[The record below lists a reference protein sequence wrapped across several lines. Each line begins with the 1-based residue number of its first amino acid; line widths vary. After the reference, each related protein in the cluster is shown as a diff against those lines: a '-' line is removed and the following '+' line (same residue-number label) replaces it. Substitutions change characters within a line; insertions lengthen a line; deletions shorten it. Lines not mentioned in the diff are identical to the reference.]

1 MTELS
6 MAIELPKST
15 EFNKKIKIPKQKFY
29 ENLEISPALKKIFIE
44 QVDKILWSYKIASST
59 ANLADGNLVKE
70 IEVFEVSLKSPSLD
84 GELLRH
90 IDRLVP
96 YHIVFILEYQGR
108 YKACISYKEATI
120 SGNMAFKVNSYY
132 YTDWLDKQNLHLK
145 LEGLNLDAA
154 YENFVRQIAGET
166 LQKVA
171 SDESLKDSI
180 ARSEQKELLQKQI
193 LALESKIRKEKQLNK
208 QIQINNEL
216 KKLKRDLEEL

>member
-1 MTELS
+1 

-15 EFNKKIKIPKQKFY
+15 EFNKKIKVPKQKFY

-59 ANLADGNLVKE
+59 TNLADGSLVKE
-70 IEVFEVSLKSPSLD
+70 IEVFEVFLKSPNLD
-84 GELLRH
+84 DELLCH
-90 IDRLVP
+90 IDRAVP
-96 YHIVFILEYQGR
+96 YHIVFILEYNGR
-108 YKACISYKEATI
+108 YKACISYKEAAT
-120 SGNMAFKVNSYY
+120 SGNRAFKVNSYY
-132 YTDWLDKQNLHLK
+132 YTDWLDKQDLPLK

-171 SDESLKDSI
+171 SDESLKDSV

-193 LALESKIRKEKQLNK
+193 LVLESKIRKEKQLNK
-208 QIQINNEL
+208 QMQINNEL
-216 KKLKRDLEEL
+216 KKLKRNLEEL

>member
-15 EFNKKIKIPKQKFY
+15 EFNKKIPKQKFY

-44 QVDKILWSYKIASST
+44 QVDKIIWSNKIASST
-59 ANLADGNLVKE
+59 TNLAGGDLVKE
-70 IEVFEVSLKSPSLD
+70 IEVFEVSLKNPSLD

-90 IDRLVP
+90 IDRAVP

-108 YKACISYKEATI
+108 YKACISYKEITL

-132 YTDWLDKQNLHLK
+132 YTDWLDRQNLHLK
-145 LEGLNLDAA
+145 LEGLNLDIA

-166 LQKVA
+166 LQKIA
-171 SDESLKDSI
+171 SDESLKDSV
-180 ARSEQKELLQKQI
+180 ARSEQKELLQRQI
-193 LALESKIRKEKQLNK
+193 LALESKIRKEKQLNR
-208 QIQINNEL
+208 QIEINLEL
-216 KKLKRDLEEL
+216 KKLRKEFKNIS

>member
-1 MTELS
+1 

-15 EFNKKIKIPKQKFY
+15 EFNKKIPKQKFY

-44 QVDKILWSYKIASST
+44 QVDKIIWSNKIASST
-59 ANLADGNLVKE
+59 TNLAGGDLVKE
-70 IEVFEVSLKSPSLD
+70 IEVFEVFLKSPNLD
-84 GELLRH
+84 DEILRH
-90 IDRLVP
+90 IDRAVP

-108 YKACISYKEATI
+108 YKACISYKEAAM
-120 SGNMAFKVNSYY
+120 SGNRAFKVNSYY
-132 YTDWLDKQNLHLK
+132 YTDWLDKQNLPLK

-166 LQKVA
+166 LQKMV
-171 SDESLKDSI
+171 SDENLKDSV
-180 ARSEQKELLQKQI
+180 ARSEQKELLQRQI

-216 KKLKRDLEEL
+216 KKLKRNLEEL

>member
-1 MTELS
+1 

-15 EFNKKIKIPKQKFY
+15 EINKKIPKQKFY

-70 IEVFEVSLKSPSLD
+70 IEVLEVFLKSPNLD
-84 GELLRH
+84 DELLRH
-90 IDRLVP
+90 IDRAVP

-108 YKACISYKEATI
+108 YKACISYKEAAT
-120 SGNMAFKVNSYY
+120 SGNRAFKVNSYY
-132 YTDWLDKQNLHLK
+132 YTDWLDKQDLPLK
-145 LEGLNLDAA
+145 LEGLTLDAA

-166 LQKVA
+166 LQKMV
-171 SDESLKDSI
+171 SDESLKDSV
-180 ARSEQKELLQKQI
+180 ARSEQKELLQRQI

-208 QIQINNEL
+208 QMQINSEL
-216 KKLKRDLEEL
+216 KKLKRNLEEL

>member
-1 MTELS
+1 

-15 EFNKKIKIPKQKFY
+15 EFNKKIPKQKFY

-70 IEVFEVSLKSPSLD
+70 IEVLEVFLKSPNLD
-84 GELLRH
+84 DELLRH
-90 IDRLVP
+90 IDRAVP

-108 YKACISYKEATI
+108 YKACISYKEAAM
-120 SGNMAFKVNSYY
+120 SGNRAFKVNSYY
-132 YTDWLDKQNLHLK
+132 YTDWLDKQNLPLK

-166 LQKVA
+166 LQKMV
-171 SDESLKDSI
+171 SDENLKDSV
-180 ARSEQKELLQKQI
+180 ARSEQKELLQRQI

-208 QIQINNEL
+208 QMQINNEL
-216 KKLKRDLEEL
+216 KKLKRNLEEL

>member
-1 MTELS
+1 

-15 EFNKKIKIPKQKFY
+15 EFNKKIPKQKFY

-44 QVDKILWSYKIASST
+44 QVDKILWSNKIASST
-59 ANLADGNLVKE
+59 TNLADGNLVKE
-70 IEVFEVSLKSPSLD
+70 IEVLEVFLKSPNLD
-84 GELLRH
+84 DELLRH
-90 IDRLVP
+90 IDRAVP

-108 YKACISYKEATI
+108 YKACISYKEAAI
-120 SGNMAFKVNSYY
+120 SGNRAFKVNSYY
-132 YTDWLDKQNLHLK
+132 YTDWLDKQNLPLN
-145 LEGLNLDAA
+145 LEGLNIDAV

-166 LQKVA
+166 LQKMA
-171 SDESLKDSI
+171 SDESLKDSV

>member
-1 MTELS
+1 

-15 EFNKKIKIPKQKFY
+15 EFNKKIPKQKFY
-29 ENLEISPALKKIFIE
+29 ENLEISPALKKIFTE
-44 QVDKILWSYKIASST
+44 RVDKILWSYKIASST
-59 ANLADGNLVKE
+59 TNLAGGDLVKE

-90 IDRLVP
+90 IDRALP

-166 LQKVA
+166 LQKMV
-171 SDESLKDSI
+171 SDESLKDSV

>member
-1 MTELS
+1 

-15 EFNKKIKIPKQKFY
+15 EFNKKIPKQKFY
-29 ENLEISPALKKIFIE
+29 ENLEISPSLKKIFIE
-44 QVDKILWSYKIASST
+44 QIDKIIWSNKIASST
-59 ANLADGNLVKE
+59 TNLAGGDLVKE
-70 IEVFEVSLKSPSLD
+70 IEVFEVFLKSPNLD
-84 GELLRH
+84 DELLRH
-90 IDRLVP
+90 IDRAVP

-108 YKACISYKEATI
+108 YKACISYKETTL

-132 YTDWLDKQNLHLK
+132 YTDWLNKQNLPLK
-145 LEGLNLDAA
+145 LEGLSLDAA

-166 LQKVA
+166 LQKMV
-171 SDESLKDSI
+171 SDESLKDSV

>member
-1 MTELS
+1 

-15 EFNKKIKIPKQKFY
+15 EFNKKIPKQKFY
-29 ENLEISPALKKIFIE
+29 ENLEISPSLKKIFIE
-44 QVDKILWSYKIASST
+44 QIDKIIWNNKIASST
-59 ANLADGNLVKE
+59 TNLADGNLVKE
-70 IEVFEVSLKSPSLD
+70 IEVFEVFLKSPNLD
-84 GELLRH
+84 DELLRH
-90 IDRLVP
+90 IDRAVP
-96 YHIVFILEYQGR
+96 YHLVFILEYQGR
-108 YKACISYKEATI
+108 YKACISYKEAAI
-120 SGNMAFKVNSYY
+120 SGNKAFKVNSYY
-132 YTDWLDKQNLHLK
+132 YTDWLDKQNLPFK

>member
-1 MTELS
+1 

-15 EFNKKIKIPKQKFY
+15 EFNKKIPKQKFY

-44 QVDKILWSYKIASST
+44 QVDKILWSYKIASSST
-59 ANLADGNLVKE
+59 NLADSNLVKE
-70 IEVFEVSLKSPSLD
+70 IEVFEVFLKSPNLD
-84 GELLRH
+84 DELLRH
-90 IDRLVP
+90 IDRAVP
-96 YHIVFILEYQGR
+96 YHLVFILEYQGR
-108 YKACISYKEATI
+108 CKACISYKEAAT
-120 SGNMAFKVNSYY
+120 SGNRAFKVNSYY
-132 YTDWLDKQNLHLK
+132 YTDWLDKQDLPLK

-171 SDESLKDSI
+171 SDESLKDSV

-208 QIQINNEL
+208 QIQISNEL

>member
-1 MTELS
+1 

-15 EFNKKIKIPKQKFY
+15 EFSKKIKVPKQKFY
-29 ENLEISPALKKIFIE
+29 ENLEISPASKKIFID
-44 QVDKILWSYKIASST
+44 QIDKIIWSNKIASST
-59 ANLADGNLVKE
+59 TNLAGGDLVKE
-70 IEVFEVSLKSPSLD
+70 IEVVEVFLKSPNLD
-84 GELLRH
+84 DELLRH
-90 IDRLVP
+90 IDRAVP

-108 YKACISYKEATI
+108 YKACISYKESTL

-166 LQKVA
+166 LQKMV
-171 SDESLKDSI
+171 SDESLKDSV

-208 QIQINNEL
+208 QMQINNEL
-216 KKLKRDLEEL
+216 KKLKRNLEEL

>member
-1 MTELS
+1 

-15 EFNKKIKIPKQKFY
+15 EFNKKIPKQKFY

-44 QVDKILWSYKIASST
+44 QVDKILWSYKIASSST
-59 ANLADGNLVKE
+59 NLADGNLVKE
-70 IEVFEVSLKSPSLD
+70 IEVFEVSLKSPNLD
-84 GELLRH
+84 DELLRH
-90 IDRLVP
+90 IDRAVP

-108 YKACISYKEATI
+108 YKACISYKEAAT
-120 SGNMAFKVNSYY
+120 SGNRAFKVNSYY
-132 YTDWLDKQNLHLK
+132 YTDWLDKQDLPLK

-166 LQKVA
+166 LQKMV
-171 SDESLKDSI
+171 SDESLKDSV
-180 ARSEQKELLQKQI
+180 ARSEQKGLLQKQI

>member
-1 MTELS
+1 

-15 EFNKKIKIPKQKFY
+15 EFNKKIPKQKFY

-44 QVDKILWSYKIASST
+44 QVDKILWSYKIASSST
-59 ANLADGNLVKE
+59 NLADGSLVKE
-70 IEVFEVSLKSPSLD
+70 IEVFEVFLKSPNLD
-84 GELLRH
+84 DELLHH
-90 IDRLVP
+90 IDRAVP

-108 YKACISYKEATI
+108 YKACISYKEAAT
-120 SGNMAFKVNSYY
+120 SGNRAFKVNSYY
-132 YTDWLDKQNLHLK
+132 YTDWLDNQNLPLK

-154 YENFVRQIAGET
+154 YENFVRQIAGKT

-171 SDESLKDSI
+171 SDESLKESV

-216 KKLKRDLEEL
+216 KKLKRNLEEL

>member
-1 MTELS
+1 

-15 EFNKKIKIPKQKFY
+15 EFNKKIPKQKFY

-44 QVDKILWSYKIASST
+44 QVDKIFWSYKIASSST
-59 ANLADGNLVKE
+59 NLADGNLVKE
-70 IEVFEVSLKSPSLD
+70 IEIFEVFLKSPNLD
-84 GELLRH
+84 DELLRH
-90 IDRLVP
+90 IDRAVP

-108 YKACISYKEATI
+108 YKACISYKEAAT
-120 SGNMAFKVNSYY
+120 SGNRAFKVNSYY
-132 YTDWLDKQNLHLK
+132 YTDWLDKQNLPLK

-154 YENFVRQIAGET
+154 YENFVHQIAGET
-166 LQKVA
+166 LQKIA
-171 SDESLKDSI
+171 SDESLKDSV

-193 LALESKIRKEKQLNK
+193 LVLESKIRKEKQLNK

>member
-1 MTELS
+1 

-15 EFNKKIKIPKQKFY
+15 EFNKKIPKQKFY

-44 QVDKILWSYKIASST
+44 QIDKIIWSNKIASST
-59 ANLADGNLVKE
+59 TNLAGGDLVKE
-70 IEVFEVSLKSPSLD
+70 IEVFEVFLKSPNLD
-84 GELLRH
+84 DELLRH
-90 IDRLVP
+90 IDRAVP

-108 YKACISYKEATI
+108 YKACISYKESTL

-166 LQKVA
+166 LQKIV
-171 SDESLKDSI
+171 SDESLKDSV
-180 ARSEQKELLQKQI
+180 ARSEQKELLQRQI

-208 QIQINNEL
+208 QMQINNEL

>member
-1 MTELS
+1 

-15 EFNKKIKIPKQKFY
+15 EFNKKIPKQKFY

-44 QVDKILWSYKIASST
+44 QVDKILWSYKIASSST
-59 ANLADGNLVKE
+59 NLADGNLVKE
-70 IEVFEVSLKSPSLD
+70 IEVFEVFLKSPNLD
-84 GELLRH
+84 DELLRH
-90 IDRLVP
+90 IDRAVP

-208 QIQINNEL
+208 QIQINNKL
-216 KKLKRDLEEL
+216 KKFKRDLEEL

>member
-1 MTELS
+1 

-15 EFNKKIKIPKQKFY
+15 EFNKKIPKQKFY

-44 QVDKILWSYKIASST
+44 QIDKIIWSNKIASST
-59 ANLADGNLVKE
+59 TNLAGGDLVKE
-70 IEVFEVSLKSPSLD
+70 IEVFEVSLKSPNLD
-84 GELLRH
+84 DELLRH
-90 IDRLVP
+90 IDRAVP

-108 YKACISYKEATI
+108 YKACISYKESTL
-120 SGNMAFKVNSYY
+120 SGNMAFKVKSYY

-166 LQKVA
+166 LQKMV
-171 SDESLKDSI
+171 SDESLKDSV

-208 QIQINNEL
+208 QMQINNEL
-216 KKLKRDLEEL
+216 KKLKRNLEEL

>member
-15 EFNKKIKIPKQKFY
+15 EFNKKIPKQKFY

-44 QVDKILWSYKIASST
+44 QVDKILWSYKIASSST
-59 ANLADGNLVKE
+59 NLADGSLVKE
-70 IEVFEVSLKSPSLD
+70 IEVFEVFLKSPNLD
-84 GELLRH
+84 DELLHH
-90 IDRLVP
+90 IDRAVP

-108 YKACISYKEATI
+108 YKACISYKEAAT
-120 SGNMAFKVNSYY
+120 SGNRAFKVNSYY
-132 YTDWLDKQNLHLK
+132 YTDWLDNQNLPLK

-154 YENFVRQIAGET
+154 YENFVRQIAGKT

-171 SDESLKDSI
+171 SDESLKESV

>member
-1 MTELS
+1 

-15 EFNKKIKIPKQKFY
+15 EFNKKIPKQKFY

-70 IEVFEVSLKSPSLD
+70 IEVLEVFLKSPNLD
-84 GELLRH
+84 DELLRH
-90 IDRLVP
+90 IDRAVP

-108 YKACISYKEATI
+108 YKACISYKEAAT
-120 SGNMAFKVNSYY
+120 SGNRAFKVNSYY
-132 YTDWLDKQNLHLK
+132 YTDWLDKQDLPLK
-145 LEGLNLDAA
+145 LEGLTLDAA

-166 LQKVA
+166 LQKMV
-171 SDESLKDSI
+171 SDENLKDSV
-180 ARSEQKELLQKQI
+180 ARSEQKELLQRQI

-208 QIQINNEL
+208 QMQINSEL
-216 KKLKRDLEEL
+216 KKLKRNLEEL

>member
-1 MTELS
+1 

-59 ANLADGNLVKE
+59 TNLAGGDLVKE
-70 IEVFEVSLKSPSLD
+70 IEVFEVFLKSPNLD
-84 GELLRH
+84 DELLRH
-90 IDRLVP
+90 IDRAVP

-108 YKACISYKEATI
+108 YKACISYKEAAT
-120 SGNMAFKVNSYY
+120 SGNRAFKVNSYY
-132 YTDWLDKQNLHLK
+132 YTDWLDKQNLPLK

-154 YENFVRQIAGET
+154 YENFVRQIAGKT

-171 SDESLKDSI
+171 DESLKDSV

>member
-1 MTELS
+1 

-15 EFNKKIKIPKQKFY
+15 EFNKKIPKQKFY

-44 QVDKILWSYKIASST
+44 QVDKIIWSNKIASSST
-59 ANLADGNLVKE
+59 NLADGNLVKE
-70 IEVFEVSLKSPSLD
+70 IEVFEVSLKNPNLD
-84 GELLRH
+84 DELLRH
-90 IDRLVP
+90 IDRAVP

-108 YKACISYKEATI
+108 YKVCISYKETTL

-132 YTDWLDKQNLHLK
+132 YTDWLDKQDLPLK

-166 LQKVA
+166 LQKMV
-171 SDESLKDSI
+171 SDESLKDSV
-180 ARSEQKELLQKQI
+180 ARSEQKELLQRQI

-208 QIQINNEL
+208 QMQINNEL
-216 KKLKRDLEEL
+216 KKLKRNLEEL

>member
-1 MTELS
+1 

-15 EFNKKIKIPKQKFY
+15 EFSKKIKVPKQKFY

-44 QVDKILWSYKIASST
+44 QIDKIIWSNKIASST
-59 ANLADGNLVKE
+59 TNLAGGDLVKE
-70 IEVFEVSLKSPSLD
+70 IEVFEVFLKSPNLD
-84 GELLRH
+84 DELLRH
-90 IDRLVP
+90 IDRAVP

-108 YKACISYKEATI
+108 YKAYISYKEAAI
-120 SGNMAFKVNSYY
+120 SGNRAFKVNSYY
-132 YTDWLDKQNLHLK
+132 YSDWLDKQNLPLK

-166 LQKVA
+166 LQKMV
-171 SDESLKDSI
+171 SDESLKDSV

-208 QIQINNEL
+208 QMQINNEL
-216 KKLKRDLEEL
+216 KKLKRNLEEL